1 MSSDNHAIRHYLK
14 SRFESTLEE
23 RVQRAMEV
31 RPQTIIPHHHFTCA
45 STECIYLYRDG
56 YFMATAMAT
65 QALNEGLMRFIAER
79 NNIPPN
85 DNPYQLIEIFLSTS
99 LVSVTVADSMRRILK
114 SFRNDFHH
122 LNPSILKVPVQDIAK
137 RNIED
142 VAAIENEIFEH
153 SYQDGKMNPKHE
165 QYWDVR
171 PDGTMLVNL
180 RFG

>member
-1 MSSDNHAIRHYLK
+1 MSTEEEGIRNYLQ

-23 RVQRAMEV
+23 RVQRALEV
-31 RPQTIIPHHHFTCA
+31 RPQQIVPHHHFTWA
-45 STECIYLYRDG
+45 STECVYLYRDG

-65 QALNEGLMRFIAER
+65 QALNEGLLRFIADR
-79 NNIPPN
+79 NGIPAN
-85 DNPYQLIEIFLSTS
+85 QDLHVLIDTLIAKDVIS
-99 LVSVTVADSMRRILK
+99 LGCADAMRRILK

-122 LNPSILKVPVQDIAK
+122 LNPSISNVPVQDIAR

-142 VAAIENEIFEH
+142 VTLVEKEIFEH
-153 SYQDGKMNPKHE
+153 SYENGKLFPK
-165 QYWDVR
+165 QRKYWDIR